1 MFKCTLI
8 LGGVHFSH
16 VVVSREAP
24 ANKPPCSAWL
34 IYSHRSVCVHCAVD
48 CSIYKFARSSYY
60 RNNDK
65 VRMVLIAMR
74 ETTESLKKTQ
84 FYIFSF

>member
-34 IYSHRSVCVHCAVD
+34 MISKEDAPRPRRARIRIAVSVCSGLVYTSSLV
-48 CSIYKFARSSYY
+48 ART
-60 RNNDK
+60 
-65 VRMVLIAMR
+65 I
-74 ETTESLKKTQ
+74 ETTIK
-84 FYIFSF
+84 